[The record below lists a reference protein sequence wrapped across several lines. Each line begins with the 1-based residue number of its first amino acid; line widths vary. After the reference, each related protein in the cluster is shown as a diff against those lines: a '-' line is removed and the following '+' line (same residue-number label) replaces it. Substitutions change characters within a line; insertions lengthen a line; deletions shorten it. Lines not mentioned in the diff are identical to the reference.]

1 MHASHAEPL
10 AQRNGRAASQ
20 GFWDRALAEHGRWLR
35 QVIRLRVGEPQAVEE
50 VWQEIA
56 CHAIGRVAL
65 PLPVNVA
72 AWLYRTAVRQA
83 LLFRR
88 KAGRQRKLIAR

>member
-1 MHASHAEPL
+1 MC
-10 AQRNGRAASQ
+10 GI
-20 GFWDRALAEHGRWLR
+20 
-35 QVIRLRVGEPQAVEE
+35 VIPHRKRDAIVGWRVGEPQAVDE

-65 PLPVNVA
+65 PVPVNVA

-88 KAGRQRKLIAR
+88 KAVIWRWRLSMTNMIFTQSESYL